1 MAQMDIEADVQTAR
15 EFLEASDR
23 EFADGDVLQAEKLWG
38 AFSHA
43 VAAVSEYGGW
53 RHGTHRET
61 IEAGLRLADEL
72 ADANLRV
79 GVSAARSFHYN
90 FYNGSMEDYEVEMDR
105 PMVRAF
111 VERVLGTLT
120 Q

>member
-1 MAQMDIEADVQTAR
+1 M
-15 EFLEASDR
+15 
-23 EFADGDVLQAEKLWG
+23 
-38 AFSHA
+38 
-43 VAAVSEYGGW
+43 AAVSEHRGW

-72 ADANLRV
+72 NDANLRI

-105 PMVRAF
+105 PMVKAF
-111 VERVLGTLT
+111 VERALGTLA

>member
-1 MAQMDIEADVQTAR
+1 MDIEAHVQTAR

-23 EFADGDVLQAEKLWG
+23 EFTDGDVLQASEKLWG
-38 AFSHA
+38 AFPHA
-43 VAAVSEYGGW
+43 VAAVSEHRGW
-53 RHGTHRET
+53 RHATHRET
-61 IEAGLRLADEL
+61 IESGLRLADEL
-72 ADANLRV
+72 NDANLRT

-90 FYNGSMEDYEVEMDR
+90 FYNGLMEDYEVAMDR

-111 VERVLGTLT
+111 VQRALGTLA